1 MVYSVLQLSSSLVL
15 KLLQTFKIELNLQQI
30 TVPYISYNLPFEIV
44 LYAATDFSLLVKC
57 IYKVSVMIRANK
69 IVRQGYYKVLST
81 FSALKD
87 TP

>member
-15 KLLQTFKIELNLQQI
+15 KLLQTFKIELIAYKSNPL
-30 TVPYISYNLPFEIV
+30 LEIV

-57 IYKVSVMIRANK
+57 MYEVSVMIRANK